1 LRVKVMELHQAAM
14 YRAEVASMDVKKTLL
29 RAATKS
35 TAIRAKIM
43 PEMLWSMALM
53 TMVLKAALAK
63 MTRVTV

>member
-1 LRVKVMELHQAAM
+1 M